1 MANIGLDPDEL
12 RAEKPALIIASVSG
26 FGSTGPLSQTA
37 GLDQVAQGMSGVM
50 SVTGEDADT
59 MYRVGIPIIDIYAGI
74 FTAVGIAAALVGRER
89 TGHGLAVSTS
99 LLEAALAISVFQGQ
113 RYLSLGEI
121 PTPQGNNHPVLAP
134 YGVFETADIPII
146 IAVGNDKHWRDLCTL
161 IGDPALADEP
171 DFATGKSRTA
181 HRPALAA
188 RLEAALASRSGI
200 EWVEALRGARIP
212 TGPIYNYAQAFADP
226 QVQHLDMIQHVT
238 RTDGTD
244 LPLLRGPISLDGIA
258 PLIRKAPPSLGEDT
272 RAVLSDLG
280 LSEHQ
285 IAGLVAAGIVTV
297 SVG

>member
-1 MANIGLDPDEL
+1 M
-12 RAEKPALIIASVSG
+12 
-26 FGSTGPLSQTA
+26 
-37 GLDQVAQGMSGVM
+37 
-50 SVTGEDADT
+50 
-59 MYRVGIPIIDIYAGI
+59 
-74 FTAVGIAAALVGRER
+74 GRER
-89 TGHGLAVSTS
+89 TGHGLSVSTS

-188 RLEAALASRSGI
+188 RLETALASRSGI

-226 QVQHLDMIQHVT
+226 QVQHLDMIKHVT

-297 SVG
+297 SKG